1 VKTVLGKPPLHCYA
15 MRPGPLA
22 LISVLSA
29 VIGAA
34 VALSI
39 GAALDW
45 VGPSRTE
52 TVASASPGFTLT
64 EEDAPA
70 PRSVAQPLEGTDFD
84 PARIYD
90 ARAESVVTIF
100 AFFSGSAASGGQG
113 SGFVVSD
120 DGYVL
125 TASHVI
131 TDAGTVAPADV
142 HAAGEVFV
150 EFRDGDRVPARV
162 VGWDLFDDIGLL
174 KVDPKRHPVAPLPL
188 GDSSQVVVGE
198 PVAAIGSPFG
208 AENSLAT
215 GVVSATGRT
224 ILSLTSRYSIVDAIQ
239 IDAPINRG
247 NSGGPLF
254 DARGRAIGINAQI
267 RSSSGLAEGVGFAVP
282 INSAKRSMEELI
294 ARGKVSYAYIGVTTD
309 DLWPGLAR
317 ELDLSVDRGAFLVEV
332 VSGGPAAKAALKGG
346 SRTMTFQGKEV
357 TVGGDVVVA
366 VNGRRIENGGEL
378 VRIVTNT
385 LRPGKTA
392 IFTVLRNGARL
403 DVPLEPTERPAG
415 QAPGG

>member
-1 VKTVLGKPPLHCYA
+1 

-22 LISVLSA
+22 LLAALSA

-39 GAALDW
+39 GAAVDW

-52 TVASASPGFTLT
+52 TVASASPQFTLT
-64 EEDAPA
+64 DEDAPA
-70 PRSVAQPLEGTDFD
+70 PRSAAQPLEGTGFE
-84 PARIYD
+84 PARIYE
-90 ARAESVVTIF
+90 ARADGVVTIF
-100 AFFSGSAASGGQG
+100 AFFSGAGAAGGQG

-131 TDAGTVAPADV
+131 TDAGSAPPADV
-142 HAAGEVFV
+142 QAASEVFV

-174 KVDPKRHPVAPLPL
+174 KVDPKRHPLVPVPL

-224 ILSLTSRYSIVDAIQ
+224 ILSLTSRYSLVDAIQ

-267 RSSSGLAEGVGFAVP
+267 RSNSGLAEGVGFAVP
-282 INSAKRSMEELI
+282 INAAKRSMEELI

-309 DLWPGLAR
+309 DVWPGLAR
-317 ELDLSVDRGAFLVEV
+317 ELELDVDRGAFLVEI
-332 VSGGPAAKAALKGG
+332 VSGGPAARAGLRGG
-346 SRTMTFQGKEV
+346 SRTMSFEGQQV
-357 TVGGDVVVA
+357 TVGGDVVIA
-366 VNGRRIENGGEL
+366 VNGRRIEDGGEL
-378 VRIVTNT
+378 VRVVTNV

-392 IFTVLRNGARL
+392 VFTVLRDGARL
-403 DVPLEPTERPAG
+403 DVPLEPTERPPG
-415 QAPGG
+415 PAPGG

>member
-1 VKTVLGKPPLHCYA
+1 

-34 VALSI
+34 VALAI
-39 GAALDW
+39 GSALDW
-45 VGPSRTE
+45 VGPGRTE
-52 TVASASPGFTLT
+52 TVVAGSPGATLT
-64 EEDAPA
+64 EESSPP
-70 PRSVAQPLEGTDFD
+70 PRSVAQPLEGTDFE
-84 PARIYD
+84 PARIYE
-90 ARAESVVTIF
+90 ARVQGVVTITALF
-100 AFFSGSAASGGQG
+100 ADAAGSGGQG

-131 TDAGTVAPADV
+131 TNVGSAPSADV
-142 HAAGEVFV
+142 RAADNVFV

-162 VGWDLFDDIGLL
+162 VGWDLFDDVALL
-174 KVDPKRHPVAPLPL
+174 KVDAGRHPVAPLPL

-224 ILSLTSRYSIVDAIQ
+224 IPTLTSRYSLVDAIQ

-254 DARGRAIGINAQI
+254 DARGRVIGVNAQI

-282 INSAKRSMEELI
+282 INAAKRTMEDLI
-294 ARGKVSYAYIGVTTD
+294 ARGKVSYAYIGVSTD
-309 DLWPGLAR
+309 DLWPGLSR
-317 ELDLSVDRGAFLVEV
+317 ELGLAVDRGAFLVEI
-332 VSGGPAAKAALKGG
+332 VSGGPAEKAGLKGG
-346 SRTMTFQGKEV
+346 SRTMTFQGQEV

-366 VNGRRIENGGEL
+366 VDGQRIEDGSEL

-385 LRPGKTA
+385 LRPGRPA
-392 IFTVLRNGARL
+392 IFTILRNGERL
-403 DVPLEPTERPAG
+403 DVALEPGDRPAG
-415 QAPGG
+415 PAPAG

>member
-1 VKTVLGKPPLHCYA
+1 

-39 GAALDW
+39 GSVLDW
-45 VGPSRTE
+45 VGPGRTE
-52 TVASASPGFTLT
+52 TVVAASPGLTLT
-64 EEDAPA
+64 GETEPA
-70 PRSVAQPLEGTDFD
+70 PRSAAQPLEGAGFE

-90 ARAESVVTIF
+90 ARVEGVVTITALF
-100 AFFSGSAASGGQG
+100 AGAAGSGGQG

-131 TDAGTVAPADV
+131 TNAGAARPAEV
-142 HAAGEVFV
+142 RAAEQVFV

-162 VGWDLFDDIGLL
+162 VGWDLFDDVALL
-174 KVDPKRHPVAPLPL
+174 RVDPDRHPVTPLPL

-224 ILSLTSRYSIVDAIQ
+224 IPTLTSDYSIVDAIQ

-254 DARGRAIGINAQI
+254 DARGRVIGINAQI
-267 RSSSGLAEGVGFAVP
+267 RSTSGLAEGVGFAVP
-282 INSAKRSMEELI
+282 INAAKRTMEELI
-294 ARGKVSYAYIGVTTD
+294 ARGKVSYAYIGVRTD
-309 DLWPGLAR
+309 DLWPALAR
-317 ELDLSVDRGAFLVEV
+317 ELGLDVARGAFLVRI
-332 VSGGPAAKAALKGG
+332 VSDSPAEQAGLKGG
-346 SRTMTFQGKEV
+346 SRTMAFQGREV
-357 TVGGDVVVA
+357 TVGGDLIVA
-366 VNGRRIENGGEL
+366 VNGQRVADGSDL

-385 LRPGKTA
+385 LRPGEPA
-392 IFTVLRNGARL
+392 IFTVLRDGEQL
-403 DVPLEPTERPAG
+403 DVALEPEERPAG
-415 QAPGG
+415 PASGG

>member
-1 VKTVLGKPPLHCYA
+1 

-34 VALSI
+34 VALAI
-39 GAALDW
+39 GSVLDW
-45 VGPSRTE
+45 VGPGRTA
-52 TVASASPGFTLT
+52 TVVAASPGLTLT
-64 EEDAPA
+64 GETEPA
-70 PRSVAQPLEGTDFD
+70 PRSAAQPLEGTGFE
-84 PARIYD
+84 PARIYE
-90 ARAESVVTIF
+90 ARAEGVVTITALF
-100 AFFSGSAASGGQG
+100 AGTADAGGQG

-131 TDAGTVAPADV
+131 TNAGAARPADV
-142 HAAGEVFV
+142 RAAEQVFV

-162 VGWDLFDDIGLL
+162 VGWDLFDDVALL
-174 KVDPKRHPVAPLPL
+174 RIDPDRHSVAPLPL

-224 ILSLTSRYSIVDAIQ
+224 IPTLTSDYSIVDAIQ

-254 DARGRAIGINAQI
+254 DARGRVIGINAQI
-267 RSSSGLAEGVGFAVP
+267 RSTSGLAEGVGFAVP
-282 INSAKRSMEELI
+282 INAARRTMEELI
-294 ARGKVSYAYIGVTTD
+294 ARGKVSYAYIGVRTD
-309 DLWPGLAR
+309 DLWPALAR
-317 ELDLSVDRGAFLVEV
+317 ELGLDVARGAFLVRI
-332 VSGGPAAKAALKGG
+332 VSESPADKAGLKGG
-346 SRTMTFQGKEV
+346 SRTMAFQGREV
-357 TVGGDVVVA
+357 TVGGDLILA
-366 VNGRRIENGGEL
+366 VNGQRVADGSDL

-385 LRPGKTA
+385 LRPGEPA
-392 IFTVLRNGARL
+392 IFTVLRDGEQL
-403 DVPLEPTERPAG
+403 DVALEPEERPAG
-415 QAPGG
+415 PASQG

>member
-1 VKTVLGKPPLHCYA
+1 VRGYSADA

-34 VALSI
+34 VALAI
-39 GAALDW
+39 GSALDW
-45 VGPSRTE
+45 VGPGRTE
-52 TVASASPGFTLT
+52 TVVAGSPGFTLT
-64 EEDAPA
+64 EESTPP
-70 PRSVAQPLEGTDFD
+70 PRSAAQPLEGTDFE
-84 PARIYD
+84 PARIYE
-90 ARAESVVTIF
+90 ARVEGVVTITALF
-100 AFFSGSAASGGQG
+100 AGAAGSGGQG

-131 TDAGTVAPADV
+131 TNVGSAPAGDV
-142 HAAGEVFV
+142 RAAENVFV

-162 VGWDLFDDIGLL
+162 VGWDLFDDVALL
-174 KVDPKRHPVAPLPL
+174 KVDPDRHPVVPLPL

-224 ILSLTSRYSIVDAIQ
+224 IPTLTSRYSLVDAIQ

-254 DARGRAIGINAQI
+254 DARGRVIGVNAQI

-282 INSAKRSMEELI
+282 INAARRTMEDLI
-294 ARGKVSYAYIGVTTD
+294 ARGKVSYAYIGVSTD

-317 ELDLSVDRGAFLVEV
+317 ELGLDVARGAFLVEI
-332 VSGGPAAKAALKGG
+332 VSGGPAEKAGLKGG
-346 SRTMTFQGKEV
+346 SRTMTFQGQEV
-357 TVGGDVVVA
+357 IVGGDIVVA
-366 VNGRRIENGGEL
+366 VDGQRIEDGSQL

-385 LRPGKTA
+385 LRPGSPA
-392 IFTVLRNGARL
+392 IFTVLRNGKRL
-403 DVPLEPTERPAG
+403 DVALEPAERPAG
-415 QAPGG
+415 PAPAG

>member
-1 VKTVLGKPPLHCYA
+1 

-34 VALSI
+34 VALAI
-39 GAALDW
+39 GSALDW
-45 VGPSRTE
+45 VGPGRTE
-52 TVASASPGFTLT
+52 TVVGASPDFTLT
-64 EEDAPA
+64 EESTPP
-70 PRSVAQPLEGTDFD
+70 PRSVAQPLEGTDFE
-84 PARIYD
+84 PARIYE
-90 ARAESVVTIF
+90 ARAEGVVTITALF
-100 AFFSGSAASGGQG
+100 AGAPGAGGQG

-131 TDAGTVAPADV
+131 TNVGSAPSTEV
-142 HAAGEVFV
+142 RAAENVFV

-162 VGWDLFDDIGLL
+162 VGWDLFDDVALL
-174 KVDPKRHPVAPLPL
+174 KVDPDRHPVAPLPL

-224 ILSLTSRYSIVDAIQ
+224 IPTLTSRYSLVDAIQ

-254 DARGRAIGINAQI
+254 DARGRVIGLNAQI

-282 INSAKRSMEELI
+282 INAAKRTMEDLI
-294 ARGKVSYAYIGVTTD
+294 ARGKVSYAYIGVSTD

-317 ELDLSVDRGAFLVEV
+317 ELGLDVARGAFLVEI
-332 VSGGPAAKAALKGG
+332 VSGGPAEKAGLKGG
-346 SRTMTFQGKEV
+346 SRTMTFQGQEV

-366 VNGRRIENGGEL
+366 VDGQRVDDGGEL
-378 VRIVTNT
+378 VRIVTNM
-385 LRPGKTA
+385 LRPGKPA
-392 IFTVLRNGARL
+392 IFTILRDGERV
-403 DVPLEPTERPAG
+403 DVPLEPGERPAG
-415 QAPGG
+415 PAPAG

>member
-1 VKTVLGKPPLHCYA
+1 

-34 VALSI
+34 VALAI
-39 GAALDW
+39 GSALDW
-45 VGPSRTE
+45 VGPGRTE
-52 TVASASPGFTLT
+52 TVVAASPGFTLT
-64 EEDAPA
+64 EESIPA
-70 PRSVAQPLEGTDFD
+70 PRTAAQPLEGTGFE
-84 PARIYD
+84 PAQIYE
-90 ARAESVVTIF
+90 ARAEGVVTITALF
-100 AFFSGSAASGGQG
+100 AGASGSGGQG

-120 DGYVL
+120 DGHVL

-131 TDAGTVAPADV
+131 TNAGTEPPADV
-142 HAAGEVFV
+142 RAAEQVFV

-162 VGWDLFDDIGLL
+162 VGWDLFDDVALL
-174 KVDPKRHPVAPLPL
+174 KVDPDRHPVAPLPL

-224 ILSLTSRYSIVDAIQ
+224 IPTLTSDYSIVDAIQ

-254 DARGRAIGINAQI
+254 DARGRVIGINAQI
-267 RSSSGLAEGVGFAVP
+267 RSTSGLAEGVGFAVP
-282 INSAKRSMEELI
+282 INAAKRTMEELI
-294 ARGKVSYAYIGVTTD
+294 AQGKVSYAYIGVRTD
-309 DLWPGLAR
+309 DLWPALAR
-317 ELDLSVDRGAFLVEV
+317 ELGLDAARGAFLVRI
-332 VSGGPAAKAALKGG
+332 VSDSPAEKAGLKGG
-346 SRTMTFQGKEV
+346 SRTMDFQGREV
-357 TVGGDVVVA
+357 TVGGDLIVA
-366 VNGRRIENGGEL
+366 VNGQRVADGSDL

-385 LRPGKTA
+385 LRPGEPA
-392 IFTVLRNGARL
+392 IFTVLRDGERL
-403 DVPLEPTERPAG
+403 DVALEPEERPAG
-415 QAPGG
+415 SPSRG